1 VDSGLA
7 EHFVEQF
14 AAVYAEVREVLD
26 ERQRR
31 LVLGA
36 AARRVGRGGIKQV
49 AVAVGVVPETVSRG
63 VADLKAD
70 VVADGRVRVPG
81 AGRRPVTRNR
91 ARSGCGVGGTRR
103 SGQPW

>member
-1 VDSGLA
+1 VWYCLRVDTRLA
-7 EHFVEQF
+7 EHFVEQV

-49 AVAVGVVPETVSRG
+49 AAAVGWCR
-63 VADLKAD
+63 
-70 VVADGRVRVPG
+70 
-81 AGRRPVTRNR
+81 
-91 ARSGCGVGGTRR
+91 RR
-103 SGQPW
+103 SVVGWPI